1 MARVAISVQGI
12 EKWFGEGEA
21 RTHALRDVTFD
32 AYFGEMLFIA
42 GPSGSGK
49 TTLLSVISGILRPDG
64 GRVMIEGID
73 VWSLGDNDLATFR
86 LARVGFVANYWRSLG
101 KKWGPLGPCRIRRR
115 WRRLWRWRCRRQA
128 VMVRICRAALR
139 RTQRLMTVVSRET
152 CAQSSRMAAGPV
164 QDVALGQRLR
174 PDSS

>member
-1 MARVAISVQGI
+1 MAEAAALVVKDAEFRKLENPDVGTVFEINDHRGVIVGIAEVATSGLFGVPTLYRTYQRAIQYLPTARYTISYILVEPKSPGDT
-12 EKWFGEGEA
+12 A
-21 RTHALRDVTFD
+21 RIQRAVSRIGYRALTRD
-32 AYFGEMLFIA
+32 E
-42 GPSGSGK
+42 
-49 TTLLSVISGILRPDG
+49 
-64 GRVMIEGID
+64 
-73 VWSLGDNDLATFR
+73 
-86 LARVGFVANYWRSLG
+86 
-101 KKWGPLGPCRIRRR
+101 
-115 WRRLWRWRCRRQA
+115 WRCRRQA